1 MTLPRWHD
9 PCVDHTD
16 WDLRYSAAG
25 LVWTT
30 RPNRFLVA
38 EALPLAPG
46 RALDLASGEG
56 RNAVWLAERGWTV
69 TAVDFSAV
77 GLEKGRAMA
86 DRRGVGVEWVHAD
99 LTGWAAPEAA
109 FDLVCALY
117 LQVPAADRTP
127 VMRAAARALAP
138 GGALVVVAHDIRNL
152 DHGVGG
158 PQNPA
163 VLYGPEDVL
172 ADLDGIPGL
181 HAERAEHVLRPVD
194 GGDAIDTLVR
204 VRRSR

>member
-1 MTLPRWHD
+1 M
-9 PCVDHTD
+9 DHAD
-16 WDLRYSAAG
+16 WDRRYTAAE
-25 LVWTT
+25 LVWTA

-46 RALDLASGEG
+46 RALDLAAGEG

-86 DRRGVGVEWVHAD
+86 SHRGVVVDFVQGDVTEWRAE
-99 LTGWAAPEAA
+99 EAV
-109 FDLVCALY
+109 FDLVCVLY
-117 LQVPAADRTP
+117 LQVPAAARGAA
-127 VMRAAARALAP
+127 MRAAAEALAP

-152 DHGVGG
+152 TDGVGG
-158 PQNPA
+158 PQDPS

-172 ADLDGIPGL
+172 ADLDGLPGL
-181 HAERAEHVLRPVD
+181 RAERAERVLRPV
-194 GGDAIDTLVR
+194 GGRDAIDTLVR
-204 VRRSR
+204 VRRA

>member
-1 MTLPRWHD
+1 M
-9 PCVDHTD
+9 DHSD
-16 WDLRYSAAG
+16 WDRRYAAAG
-25 LVWTT
+25 LVWTA

-46 RALDLASGEG
+46 RALDLAAGEG
-56 RNAVWLAERGWTV
+56 RNAVWLAERGWQV

-77 GLEKGRAMA
+77 GLEKGREMA
-86 DRRGVGVEWVHAD
+86 AHRGVDVAWVQAD
-99 LTGWAAPEAA
+99 LTGWRAPDGS
-109 FDLVCALY
+109 FDLVCVLY

-138 GGALVVVAHDIRNL
+138 GGTLVVVAHDIRNL

-158 PQNPA
+158 PQDPA

-172 ADLDGIPGL
+172 ADLDGMPAL
-181 HAERAEHVLRPVD
+181 RAERAEHVLRPVD
-194 GGDAIDTLVR
+194 GRDAIDTFVR
-204 VRRSR
+204 VRRG